1 MTFYLF
7 WYGNAWID
15 INMDVAAIEPYLRA
29 IISPLVCGFLL
40 LNIWTS
46 VLIGL
51 NRYLTVCRP
60 IRARTLCTVDNA
72 RRQFVGVICCSIVY
86 MIPKFLEYKLVTTD
100 DGVNYEKRLARS
112 KWFIYIYT
120 VGCEGIF
127 RFLIPCSLLIIIFV
141 CLIRVL
147 CTRRR
152 PLDFPEGRPMDN
164 RLTALVTV
172 VMGVILG
179 CTVPHGI
186 LIVTEVYRFRGD
198 SERIKVV
205 TEDVVD
211 YAFPV
216 LSCLIILNSSVNFL
230 FHIVCMK
237 EFRRISCKRCVAE
250 EQSVEWD
257 EISYSSQNP
266 NGAAETAFLT

>member
-1 MTFYLF
+1 MVSCCLTSGHLCWLVWIVTSPCVAPSALVRCVLWATRGDNSLVLYAVRLYIWSPSF
-7 WYGNAWID
+7 WNT
-15 INMDVAAIEPYLRA
+15 N
-29 IISPLVCGFLL
+29 
-40 LNIWTS
+40 
-46 VLIGL
+46 
-51 NRYLTVCRP
+51 
-60 IRARTLCTVDNA
+60 
-72 RRQFVGVICCSIVY
+72 
-86 MIPKFLEYKLVTTD
+86 KLVTTD
-100 DGVNYEKRLARS
+100 DGVNYEKRLAKS

-127 RFLIPCSLLIIIFV
+127 RFFIPCSLLIIIFV

-230 FHIVCMK
+230 FYIVCMK